1 MNRKIRISMSEYA
14 DFLRINGTHVLY
26 GENVYR
32 IEVRLERLPVMEVE
46 RVVPT
51 ESTPMMGRAA
61 TKKVLRLLRRN
72 KKKPGTP
79 LSLLAVLPS
88 VWQELTIVTADGWM
102 CIGALI

>member
-1 MNRKIRISMSEYA
+1 MKWKIRISMSEYA
-14 DFLRINGTHVLY
+14 DFLRVNGTHVSY
-26 GENVYR
+26 GESVYR
-32 IEVRLERLPVMEVE
+32 IEVRLERLPVMDVE

-72 KKKPGTP
+72 KKKPGEP
-79 LSLLAVLPS
+79 LSLLAMFLS
-88 VWQELTIVTADGWM
+88 VGQEFYVVSADGWM